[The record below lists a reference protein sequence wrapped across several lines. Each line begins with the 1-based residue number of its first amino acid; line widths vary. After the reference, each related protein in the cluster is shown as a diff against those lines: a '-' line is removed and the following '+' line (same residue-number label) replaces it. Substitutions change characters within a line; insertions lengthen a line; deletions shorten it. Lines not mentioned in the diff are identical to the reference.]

1 VAAEA
6 ERVEFLALLLDF
18 VLNLN
23 DHLTELV
30 ANYGLWV
37 YAIVFLI
44 VFAET
49 GLVVM
54 PFLPGDSLLF
64 AAGAV
69 AAGGGLDMPSL
80 CLLLMAAAIL
90 GNMVNYVIGKTSGE
104 MLLRRYPGIVRRDHL
119 ERTYE
124 YFQRWGGKTVVIARF
139 LPIVRTIAPF
149 AAGVGQMDWR
159 RYLAFSVIGSALWV
173 LTLVPA
179 GYYFGNVPIVR
190 ENFYIVVIGV
200 IVISLLPAVIG
211 VLRLRLAAGEG
222 SK

>member
-1 VAAEA
+1 MELLAGFVDVLLHLNEHLTDLVAA
-6 ERVEFLALLLDF
+6 
-18 VLNLN
+18 
-23 DHLTELV
+23 
-30 ANYGLWV
+30 YGPWV

-69 AAGGGLDMPSL
+69 AAGGGLDLPTL
-80 CLLLMAAAIL
+80 CGFLMLAAIL
-90 GNMVNYVIGKTSGE
+90 GNLVNYGIGKTSGE
-104 MLLRRYPGIVRRDHL
+104 LLLRRYPRIVRAEHL

-124 YFQRWGGKTVVIARF
+124 YFHRWGGKTVVIARF
-139 LPIVRTIAPF
+139 LPIIRTIAPF

-159 RYLAFSVIGSALWV
+159 RYTFFTVVGSMLWV

-179 GYYFGNVPIVR
+179 GYFFGNVPIVR
-190 ENFYIVVIGV
+190 DNFYIVVIGV
-200 IVISLLPAVIG
+200 IVVSLLPALVG
-211 VLRLRLAAGEG
+211 VLRLRFASGG
-222 SK
+222 TPK

>member
-1 VAAEA
+1 
-6 ERVEFLALLLDF
+6 VEFLGLLLDF
-18 VLNLN
+18 ILNLN

-30 ANYGLWV
+30 AAYGIWV

-80 CLLLMAAAIL
+80 CGLLVVAAIL
-90 GNMVNYVIGKTSGE
+90 GNMVNYVIGKSSGE
-104 MLLRRYPGIVRRDHL
+104 MLLRRYPNLVRRDHL
-119 ERTYE
+119 DRTYE

-139 LPIVRTIAPF
+139 LPIVRTVAPF

-159 RYLAFSVIGSALWV
+159 RYLVFSVVGSVLWV

-200 IVISLLPAVIG
+200 IVISLLPAVVGI
-211 VLRLRLAAGEG
+211 LRLRFVGEEG

>member
-1 VAAEA
+1 
-6 ERVEFLALLLDF
+6 VEFAAPLLDF

-23 DHLTELV
+23 DHLTGLV
-30 ANYGLWV
+30 AAYGIWV
-37 YAIVFLI
+37 YAILFLI

-69 AAGGGLDMPSL
+69 AAGGGLDVPSL

-90 GNMVNYVIGKTSGE
+90 GNMVNYAIGKTSGE

-119 ERTYE
+119 DRTYE
-124 YFQRWGGKTVVIARF
+124 YFRRWGGKTVVNARF
-139 LPIVRTIAPF
+139 LPIVRTVAPF

-159 RYLAFSVIGSALWV
+159 RYLAFSVVGSALWV

-179 GYYFGNVPIVR
+179 GYFFGNVPIVKK
-190 ENFYIVVIGV
+190 NFELVVVGIVLMSV
-200 IVISLLPAVIG
+200 LPVAYEIWAS
-211 VLRLRLAAGEG
+211 RRR
-222 SK
+222 K

>member
-1 VAAEA
+1 
-6 ERVEFLALLLDF
+6 VEFLSGFLDIL
-18 VLNLN
+18 LNLN
-23 DHLTELV
+23 EHLTDLV
-30 ANYGLWV
+30 LAYGGWV

-49 GLVVM
+49 GLVVL

-80 CLLLMAAAIL
+80 CGLLMLAAVL
-90 GNMVNYVIGKTSGE
+90 GNLVNYFIGRSSGE
-104 MLLRRYPGIVRRDHL
+104 ALLRRYPALVRPEHL
-119 ERTYE
+119 TRTYE
-124 YFQRWGGKTVVIARF
+124 YFERWGGKTVVLARF

-159 RYLAFSVIGSALWV
+159 RYLLFSVVGSVLWV
-173 LTLVPA
+173 MTLVPA

-190 ENFYIVVIGV
+190 DNFYIVVIGV
-200 IVISLLPAVIG
+200 IVVSLLPALLGVI
-211 VLRLRLAAGEG
+211 RLRFDSGG
-222 SK
+222 SAK

>member
-1 VAAEA
+1 MEL
-6 ERVEFLALLLDF
+6 LAGLVDVLLH
-18 VLNLN
+18 LN
-23 DHLTELV
+23 DHLAELV
-30 ANYGLWV
+30 AAYGLWV

-69 AAGGGLDMPSL
+69 AAGGGLDMPAL
-80 CLLLMAAAIL
+80 CGLLVVAAIL
-90 GNMVNYVIGKTSGE
+90 GNLVNYTIGKTSGE
-104 MLLRRYPGIVRRDHL
+104 MLLRRYPNIVRPEHL
-119 ERTYE
+119 AQTYG

-139 LPIVRTIAPF
+139 LPIIRTIAPF

-159 RYLAFSVIGSALWV
+159 RYTFFSVLGSILWV

-179 GYYFGNVPIVR
+179 GYFFGNVPIVR
-190 ENFYIVVIGV
+190 DNFYIVVIGV
-200 IVISLLPAVIG
+200 IVVSLLPAILG
-211 VLRLRLAAGEG
+211 VLRLRFATGGAPR
-222 SK
+222 

>member
-1 VAAEA
+1 
-6 ERVEFLALLLDF
+6 VELLGVLLDF
-18 VLNLN
+18 ILHLN

-30 ANYGLWV
+30 AAYGIWV

-69 AAGGGLDMPSL
+69 AAGGGLDLPTL
-80 CLLLMAAAIL
+80 CALLVAAAIL
-90 GNMVNYVIGKTSGE
+90 GNMVNYTIGKTSGE
-104 MLLRRYPGIVRRDHL
+104 MLLRRFPALVRREHL
-119 ERTYE
+119 ERTYA

-139 LPIVRTIAPF
+139 LPIVRTVAPF

-159 RYLAFSVIGSALWV
+159 RYLGFSVIGSVLWV
-173 LTLVPA
+173 MTLVPA
-179 GYYFGNVPIVR
+179 GYFLGNVPIVR
-190 ENFYIVVIGV
+190 DNFYIVVIAV
-200 IVISLLPAVIG
+200 IVVSLLPAILG
-211 VLRLRLAAGEG
+211 VVRLRYASGEV